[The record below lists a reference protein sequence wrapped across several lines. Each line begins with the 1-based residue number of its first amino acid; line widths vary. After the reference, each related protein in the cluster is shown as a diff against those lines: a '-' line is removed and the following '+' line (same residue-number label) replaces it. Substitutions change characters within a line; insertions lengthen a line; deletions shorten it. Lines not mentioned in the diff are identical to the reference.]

1 MSEVV
6 SQPHDKNPPC
16 LLSVTA
22 RGSLARL
29 TAVDNR
35 GSAES
40 LRSSTAEAAGL
51 LGWRMG
57 ELCPDKKLVKSD
69 TVRTTLSAFW
79 TVAPCRKTSPVRPRS
94 RGANQCLHFRQQC
107 GQVESDWGGD
117 NEGAYL
123 DFVGEFKQG
132 QMILERE
139 AIGKDGK
146 EIPAAYGWEKYCR
159 FRVRLEWGVLTGWR

>member
-57 ELCPDKKLVKSD
+57 ELGPDKKLVKSD

-79 TVAPCRKTSPVRPRS
+79 TVASCRKTSPVRPRS
-94 RGANQCLHFRQQC
+94 RGPNQCLHFRQQC
-107 GQVESDWGGD
+107 GQVESDWGGQRRGLSRFCGRVQTGPD
-117 NEGAYL
+117 
-123 DFVGEFKQG
+123 DP
-132 QMILERE
+132 RTRSHC
-139 AIGKDGK
+139 K
-146 EIPAAYGWEKYCR
+146 EIPAAYGWGKYCR